1 MRSQHIWTKRD
12 EQGSKREVR
21 ATRFGGRWRLQA
33 KAAGDLDWTYY
44 ERPLLEDLL
53 DLKDILARKY
63 QRRRASS
70 EDVASVE
77 KLIAEHAEVG
87 SARCADRTPRR
98 GVPSNDDNRISNSIE
113 DN

>member
-1 MRSQHIWTKRD
+1 MRSQHIWTHRD

-21 ATRFGGRWRLQA
+21 ATRFGGIWRFQA
-33 KAAGDLDWTYY
+33 KTADDLNWTYY

-53 DLKDILARKY
+53 ALKDILARKY

-77 KLIAEHAEVG
+77 KLIAEQTEAE
-87 SARCADRTPRR
+87 S
-98 GVPSNDDNRISNSIE
+98 
-113 DN
+113 